1 MKLLKKLKELN
12 KLYFTTS
19 DIRKIENYSGG
30 SLYVVL
36 SRLVDRGELIR
47 LTSGIYILPERYGEV
62 EKIANMLYLPS
73 YLSFESA
80 LSKYGII
87 SQIPYTLS
95 FATTR
100 KTRKTALDKYAVEY
114 RQLQFDLYFEYSQRD
129 DGVFIATPEKAFF
142 DILYL
147 ASLGKLSF
155 DFSSVNLHDI
165 DIDKTIRY
173 VNKYLKRLSPKMKR
187 ILEQT
192 TSSSVNAAT

>member
-1 MKLLKKLKELN
+1 MKLLKKLKELD
-12 KLYFTTS
+12 KLYYTTS
-19 DIRKIENYSGG
+19 DIRKIENYSEG

-36 SRLVDRGELIR
+36 SRLVNRGELIR

-62 EKIANMLYLPS
+62 EKIANMLYFPS

-80 LSKYGII
+80 LSKHGII

-114 RQLQFDLYFEYSQRD
+114 RQLRIDLYFGYSQRD

-155 DFSSVNLHDI
+155 DFSSIDLHNI
-165 DIDKTIRY
+165 EIDKTIRY

-192 TSSSVNAAT
+192 MTSSVNAAT